1 MATYKILALFAL
13 LALSASA
20 TTAITTMQYFSP
32 TVVANTMD
40 PCRQYMMQTL
50 GMGGYTTMLFM
61 SQPTA
66 LLQQQCCMQLQ
77 GMVPQCQCGTSCQMM
92 MNMQQAIC
100 GGLMQ
105 PQMMMKMAMAMQL
118 PNMCSSMAPDYC
130 QFSPYGCC

>member
-32 TVVANTMD
+32 TVAANTMD

-50 GMGGYTTMLFM
+50 GRGGYTTMLFM
-61 SQPTA
+61 SQPAA

-77 GMVPQCQCGTSCQMM
+77 GMVPQCRCGTSCHMLLD
-92 MNMQQAIC
+92 MQQAIC

-105 PQMMMKMAMAMQL
+105 PQMKMAMQL
-118 PNMCSSMAPDYC
+118 PNMCNSMAPNY
-130 QFSPYGCC
+130 QFSPYDCC